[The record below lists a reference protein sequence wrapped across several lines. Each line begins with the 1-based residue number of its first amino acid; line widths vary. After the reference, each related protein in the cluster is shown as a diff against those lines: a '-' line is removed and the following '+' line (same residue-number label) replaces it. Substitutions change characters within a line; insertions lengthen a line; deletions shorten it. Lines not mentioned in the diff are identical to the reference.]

1 MSEKLL
7 DWFGSRRE
15 RQVLENVN
23 KHLGLTEDCVIE
35 LGRMVE
41 AASKGDLDEKR
52 RSFERL
58 SKMEKEADD
67 LRRAIAEN
75 LLTRGTLPPDA
86 REDLMELVRTM
97 DWVADWAKE
106 AGRIL
111 DLLEFERI
119 PEEMKK
125 AAKRMAGELKNCVLT
140 LRRSIN
146 SLSTDPKEALKLAY
160 EVEHIEEDID
170 DLYSDARRL
179 FLTLDF
185 SGFKMPFLILLNMF
199 FDALEMVSDWCENT
213 SDLVRVLVVRIASR
227 ETPPR

>member
-1 MSEKLL
+1 MSERLL

-35 LGRMVE
+35 LGRMVD
-41 AASKGDLDEKR
+41 AASMGTLEEKR
-52 RSFERL
+52 RSYERL
-58 SKMEKEADD
+58 SAIEKEADE
-67 LRRAIAEN
+67 LRRTIAEN
-75 LLTRGTLPPDA
+75 LLTKGALPLDL

-97 DWVADWAKE
+97 DWVADWSKE

-111 DLLEFERI
+111 DLLEFEGI
-119 PEEMKK
+119 PGEMKE

-140 LRRSIN
+140 LRKSIN
-146 SLSTDPKEALKLAY
+146 SLSTDTKGALKLAY

-170 DLYSDARRL
+170 DMYSDARKL

-185 SGFKMPFLILLNMF
+185 SGFEMPFLILLNMF

-227 ETPPR
+227 

>member
-41 AASKGDLDEKR
+41 AASMGTLEEKK
-52 RSFERL
+52 RSYERL
-58 SKMEKEADD
+58 SAIEKEADE
-67 LRRAIAEN
+67 LRRTIAEN
-75 LLTRGTLPPDA
+75 LLTKGALPLDL

-97 DWVADWAKE
+97 DWVADWSKE

-111 DLLEFERI
+111 DLLEFEGI

-140 LRRSIN
+140 LRKSIN
-146 SLSTDPKEALKLAY
+146 SLASDPKEALKLAY
-160 EVEHIEEDID
+160 EVERIEEDID
-170 DLYSDARRL
+170 DMYSDARRL

-185 SGFKMPFLILLNMF
+185 SGFEMPFLILLNMF
-199 FDALEMVSDWCENT
+199 YDALEMVSDWCENT

-227 ETPPR
+227 